1 MCPSALALFNLTG
14 SQDDATSNLLR
25 LFAQVESA
33 SSVLAWSSSSVRALG
48 SECEVSIVQLHRI
61 NARFDIKANEEGTL
75 RLQSAEYEGLFVR
88 DDHHILS
95 LRHAD
100 QMWGPSQRAS
110 SKATLAATGLVRPI
124 WSAHLG
130 TPRHSLRWFL
140 KTLLFSSKLFCCLGW
155 LHAQVP

>member
-1 MCPSALALFNLTG
+1 LVELVDGEDGDVQAVIRLLEPPTTSDSDGNGGKPVCPSALALFNLTG

-88 DDHHILS
+88 DDHHVLS
-95 LRHAD
+95 LRRAD

-110 SKATLAATGLVRPI
+110 SKATLAATGLVR
-124 WSAHLG
+124 
-130 TPRHSLRWFL
+130 
-140 KTLLFSSKLFCCLGW
+140 
-155 LHAQVP
+155 